1 MAASLFIYNFEH
13 VQRINLCCCWKFSVI
28 QPPTAVPLRRDY
40 VRIVILKNTTKSTR
54 RHLHRIS
61 ILYSFCLVLYCISL
75 FNVGDKNSK

>member
-61 ILYSFCLVLYCISL
+61 FLIKLHASEKGNLKAATGGVL
-75 FNVGDKNSK
+75 